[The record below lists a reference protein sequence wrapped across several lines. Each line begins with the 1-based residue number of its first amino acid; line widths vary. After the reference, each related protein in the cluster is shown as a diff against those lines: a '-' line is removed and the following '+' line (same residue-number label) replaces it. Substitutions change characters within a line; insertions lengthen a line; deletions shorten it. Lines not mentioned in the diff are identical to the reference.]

1 MFKKPLFGFLLF
13 VGGYSCVAQEISV
26 RDSMLFGQ
34 EKKNSIAVNVSM
46 AHYVNIDDFKNQQYG
61 SYESGYKYPFS
72 PGLELMVQRKFLNY
86 LELGSGISFQT
97 SKFQSHVNISYGY
110 IHRFQCTEISIPLM
124 TKIYFSSKNNSCF
137 FISMGMYNGLQVG
150 VNSRFPQSVG
160 WTEWKELEK
169 IAGYSDDRYFTDTY
183 SDFGYSWRL
192 NGKEGISLLSFIN
205 YRINATWLNTY
216 QERIHWGVKASY
228 QFKI

>member
-1 MFKKPLFGFLLF
+1 M
-13 VGGYSCVAQEISV
+13 
-26 RDSMLFGQ
+26 RFGQ
-34 EKKNSIAVNVSM
+34 EKKNSIAINVSM
-46 AHYVNIDDFKNQQYG
+46 AHYVNIDDFKNQRYD

-110 IHRFQCTEISIPLM
+110 IHRFQCTEISIPLEAR
-124 TKIYFSSKNNSCF
+124 IYFPQKNNNRF
-137 FISMGMYNGLQVG
+137 FLSLGAYNGVQVG
-150 VNSRFPQSVG
+150 VTSRIPQSVG

-169 IAGYSDDRYFTDTY
+169 IARYSTDQFFTDTY
-183 SDFGYSWRL
+183 SDIGYYWKL
-192 NGKEGISLLSFIN
+192 NEKEGISLLSFVT

-216 QERIHWGVKASY
+216 QERIHWGIKFSY
-228 QFKI
+228 QFKTLLTD